1 MLKMKNN
8 LKNTLLKYFL
18 LFSITILSILW
29 ILQTILFQSFY
40 KEQKMNDVYYVSSI
54 LKNYENNSN
63 FYQEISSL
71 AIDKGVCVEINDN
84 NYYIL
89 YKYNYI

>member
-1 MLKMKNN
+1 MLKIKNN

-40 KEQKMNDVYYVSSI
+40 KEQKMNDVYYVSSK
-54 LKNYENNSN
+54 LKNYKNNSN

-71 AIDKGVCVEINDN
+71 A
-84 NYYIL
+84 YL
-89 YKYNYI
+89 L